1 MSHEIELVAP
11 AGSMDK
17 LKIALRYGADA
28 VYLGGRSF
36 NLRARSSNFSLAQ
49 LEEAADYV
57 HAHNKRVF
65 VALNIIAHE
74 RELKAL
80 PTFIKHLDR
89 LAVDGVIVSD
99 LGVLELVREN
109 SSLAVHVSTQASVTN
124 WRSAR
129 MWQQLGAK
137 RCVLARELSL
147 KEIRKIKDQLPEMEL
162 EVFVHGAMCMTY
174 SGRCNLSS
182 YFADRDGNRGACSN
196 TCRWQYHLVEEKR
209 PGEYFPVYEDDS
221 GSYIYNSKDLCTIEF
236 LDKILAA
243 GVTALKIEGR
253 MKSLLYCG
261 VTTRTYRAALDRCLQ
276 PDAYQVDPDWLVQL
290 RSLSHRGYT
299 AGFFHGKLDRDFQ
312 NRAGGY
318 TATHKYVGY
327 VKDTCADNS
336 VLLTVH
342 EKITRGD
349 TLEIIKPHGDITTFT
364 ATTIHNREDDTPLDV
379 AQPNM
384 TIKLQLPFTC
394 EPLDLVRKAK
404 TSSAPAAQNSQLATG
419 GTEAEPHLPQTV
431 EQQHRVG

>member
-1 MSHEIELVAP
+1 MSPEVELVAP

-17 LKIALRYGADA
+17 LKVALRYGADA

-57 HAHNKRVF
+57 HAQGKRIF
-65 VALNIIAHE
+65 VALNILAHA

-80 PTFIKHLDR
+80 PAFIKHLDR

-99 LGVLELVREN
+99 LGVLDLVREH
-109 SSLAVHVSTQASVTN
+109 SSLAIHVSTQASVTN

-129 MWQQLGAK
+129 MWQRLGAK

-147 KEIRKIKDQLPEMEL
+147 KEIRTIKDHLPDLEL

-196 TCRWQYHLVEEKR
+196 TCRWQYHLVEEQR

-236 LDKILAA
+236 LDKIIAA
-243 GVTALKIEGR
+243 GVSALKIEGR

-261 VTTRTYRAALDRCLQ
+261 VTTHIYRAGRDRCRQ
-276 PDAYQVDPDWLVQL
+276 AEPYRADPDWLVQL

-299 AGFFHGKLDRDFQ
+299 GGFFHGKLDRDFQ

-318 TATHKYVGY
+318 SATHKYVGY
-327 VKDTCADNS
+327 VKSGTADGVAS
-336 VLLTVH
+336 ITVH
-342 EKITRGD
+342 EKIARGD
-349 TLEIIKPHGDITTFT
+349 RLEIIKPHEAITAFT
-364 ATTIHNREDDTPLDV
+364 VTAMWNTADDAPLDI

-384 TIKLQLPFTC
+384 EIKLQVPLAC
-394 EPLDLVRKAK
+394 EPLDLVRKEISPH
-404 TSSAPAAQNSQLATG
+404 TSPSSSPTLPYS
-419 GTEAEPHLPQTV
+419 EPGQSLSP
-431 EQQHRVG
+431 

>member
-1 MSHEIELVAP
+1 MSPVNELVAP

-49 LEEAADYV
+49 LEEAAAYV
-57 HAHNKRVF
+57 HAQGKRLF
-65 VALNIIAHE
+65 VALNIIAHQ

-80 PTFIKHLDR
+80 PAFIKHLDR

-109 SSLAVHVSTQASVTN
+109 SNLAVHVSTQASVTN

-129 MWQQLGAK
+129 MWQRLGAK

-147 KEIRKIKDQLPEMEL
+147 KEIRYIKDQLPDLEL

-182 YFADRDGNRGACSN
+182 YFADRDGNRGSCSN

-236 LDKILAA
+236 LDKIVAA
-243 GVTALKIEGR
+243 GVTAFKIEGR
-253 MKSLLYCG
+253 MKSTLYCG
-261 VTTRTYRAALDRCLQ
+261 VTTRTYRAALDRCGQ
-276 PDAYQVDPDWLVQL
+276 EEDYHVDPDWLVQL

-299 AGFFHGKLDRDFQ
+299 GGFFQGKLDRDFQ

-327 VKDTCADNS
+327 VKASRPDNCAR
-336 VLLTVH
+336 LTVH

-349 TLEIIKPHGDITTFT
+349 VLEIIKPRGAIAAFNVT
-364 ATTIHNREDDTPLDV
+364 AMYNAKDDEPLDI

-384 TIKLQLPFTC
+384 DIVLPLPHAC
-394 EPLDLVRKAK
+394 EPLDLVRKGISAH
-404 TSSAPAAQNSQLATG
+404 TAQSSSPPPPYS
-419 GTEAEPHLPQTV
+419 EPVQSLSP
-431 EQQHRVG
+431 

>member
-1 MSHEIELVAP
+1 MSAEIELVAP

-17 LKIALRYGADA
+17 LKVALRYGADA
-28 VYLGGRSF
+28 IYLGGRSF

-57 HAHNKRVF
+57 HAQGKRIF
-65 VALNIIAHE
+65 VALNIIAHQ

-80 PTFIKHLDR
+80 PAFIKHLDR
-89 LAVDGVIVSD
+89 VAVDGVIVSD

-129 MWQQLGAK
+129 MWQRLGAK
-137 RCVLARELSL
+137 RCVLARELNL
-147 KEIRKIKDQLPEMEL
+147 KEIRHIKDQLPDLEL

-182 YFADRDGNRGACSN
+182 YFADRDGNRGSCSN
-196 TCRWQYHLVEEKR
+196 TCRWKYHLVEEKR

-261 VTTRTYRAALDRCLQ
+261 VTTRTYRAALARCLQ
-276 PDAYQVDPDWLVQL
+276 DEPYRVDPDWLVQL

-299 AGFFHGKLDRDFQ
+299 GGFFHGQLDRDFQ

-318 TATHKYVGY
+318 SATHKYVGY
-327 VKDTCADNS
+327 VKASTPDNY
-336 VLLTVH
+336 VRLTVH
-342 EKITRGD
+342 EKIAPGD
-349 TLEIIKPHGDITTFT
+349 MLEIIKPHGAITAFT
-364 ATTIHNREDDTPLDV
+364 VTAMQNAKDDTPLTI

-384 TIKLQLPFTC
+384 DITLQVPLTC
-394 EPLDLVRKAK
+394 EPLDLVRKGISPH
-404 TSSAPAAQNSQLATG
+404 TSQSSTPPLPYS
-419 GTEAEPHLPQTV
+419 EPGQSLSP
-431 EQQHRVG
+431 

>member
-1 MSHEIELVAP
+1 MSPEVELVAP

-17 LKIALRYGADA
+17 LKVALRYGADA

-36 NLRARSSNFSLAQ
+36 NLRARSSNFSLSQ
-49 LEEAADYV
+49 LAAATRYV
-57 HAHNKRVF
+57 HAHGKRVF
-65 VALNIIAHE
+65 VTLNIIAHE

-80 PTFIKHLDR
+80 PAFIKHLDQ
-89 LAVDGVIVSD
+89 LAIDGVIVSD
-99 LGVLELVREN
+99 LGVLELVKEN
-109 SSLAVHVSTQASVTN
+109 SNLAVHVSTQASVTN

-129 MWQQLGAK
+129 MWQRLGAK

-147 KEIRKIKDQLPEMEL
+147 KEIRKIKDQLPELEL

-182 YFADRDGNRGACSN
+182 YFADRDGNRGSCSN

-236 LDKILAA
+236 LDKIIAA

-261 VTTRTYRAALDRCLQ
+261 ITTRTYRAARDRCLHTST
-276 PDAYQVDPDWLVQL
+276 YQVDPDWLVQL

-299 AGFFHGKLDRDFQ
+299 GGFFDGKLDRDFQ

-318 TATHKYVGY
+318 TASHKYVGY
-327 VKDTCADNS
+327 IKANTADNRAR
-336 VLLTVH
+336 VTVH
-342 EKITRGD
+342 EKIARGD
-349 TLEIIKPHGDITTFT
+349 VLEVIKPQETSSTFT
-364 ATTIHNREDDTPLDV
+364 VTTMWDTKNNTQLHI

-384 TIKLQLPFTC
+384 EIELQLPFTAT
-394 EPLDLVRKAK
+394 PLDLLRRAIVQPVPY
-404 TSSAPAAQNSQLATG
+404 SSDGTTTG
-419 GTEAEPHLPQTV
+419 
-431 EQQHRVG
+431 

>member
-1 MSHEIELVAP
+1 MPSAIELVAP

-17 LKIALRYGADA
+17 LKVALRYGADA

-49 LEEAADYV
+49 LEEAAAYV
-57 HAHNKRVF
+57 HAHGKRIF
-65 VALNIIAHE
+65 VALNIIAHQ
-74 RELKAL
+74 RELRAL
-80 PTFIKHLDR
+80 PAFIQHLDR

-129 MWQQLGAK
+129 MWQRLGAK

-147 KEIRKIKDQLPEMEL
+147 KEIRTIKDKLPEMEL

-209 PGEYFPVYEDDS
+209 PGEYFPVYEDES
-221 GSYIYNSKDLCTIEF
+221 GSYLYNSKDLCTIEF
-236 LDKILAA
+236 LDKIIAA

-261 VTTRTYRAALDRCLQ
+261 ITTRTYRAARDRCLQ
-276 PDAYQVDPDWLVQL
+276 AAPYQVDPTWLTQL

-299 AGFFHGKLDRDFQ
+299 GGFFHGKLDRDFQ
-312 NRAGGY
+312 NRMGGY
-318 TATHKYVGY
+318 TATHKYVGH
-327 VKDTCADNS
+327 VETCSADNW
-336 VLLTVH
+336 LHLTVH
-342 EKITRGD
+342 EKIVCGD
-349 TLEIIKPHGDITTFT
+349 QLEIIPPHGDSTTFT
-364 ATTIHNREDDTPLDV
+364 ITAMQNAENNTPLAV
-379 AQPNM
+379 AQPN
-384 TIKLQLPFTC
+384 TTVKLSAPRAYQ
-394 EPLDLVRKAK
+394 PLDLVRKSINAHPAVSN
-404 TSSAPAAQNSQLATG
+404 TPLPHPSSVLKQNLS
-419 GTEAEPHLPQTV
+419 P
-431 EQQHRVG
+431 

>member
-1 MSHEIELVAP
+1 MSSPIELVAP

-17 LKIALRYGADA
+17 LRIALRYGADA

-49 LEEAADYV
+49 LEEATRYV
-57 HAHNKRVF
+57 HTHGKRLF
-65 VALNIIAHE
+65 VALNILAHE

-80 PTFIKHLDR
+80 PTFIKHLDQ
-89 LAVDGVIVSD
+89 LQVDGVIVSD
-99 LGVLELVREN
+99 LGVLELVQEN
-109 SSLAVHVSTQASVTN
+109 SKLAVHVSTQASVTN

-129 MWQQLGAK
+129 MWQRLGAK

-147 KEIRKIKDQLPEMEL
+147 KEIAKIKERVPELEL

-209 PGEYFPVYEDDS
+209 PGEYYPVYEDES

-236 LDKILAA
+236 LDKILQA

-253 MKSLLYCG
+253 MKSMLYCG
-261 VTTRTYRAALDRCLQ
+261 VTTRTYRAAVDRCLQ
-276 PDAYQVDPDWLVQL
+276 ESTYHVDPDWLVQL

-299 AGFFHGKLDRDFQ
+299 GGFFHGKLDRDFQ

-318 TATHKYVGY
+318 SATHKYVGF
-327 VKDTCADNS
+327 VAATGDKSGAR
-336 VLLTVH
+336 LTLH
-342 EKITRGD
+342 EKITAGDVLEVIRPRGAA
-349 TLEIIKPHGDITTFT
+349 IPFT
-364 ATTIHNREDDTPLDV
+364 VNTMLNAKNDEPLAI

-384 TIKLQLPFTC
+384 EIKLPLPAGC
-394 EPLDLVRKAK
+394 EPLDLIRKLRTAQQTE
-404 TSSAPAAQNSQLATG
+404 TSVVQSA
-419 GTEAEPHLPQTV
+419 
-431 EQQHRVG
+431 

>member
-1 MSHEIELVAP
+1 MFPEIELVAP

-49 LEEAADYV
+49 LEEATDYV
-57 HAHNKRVF
+57 HARGKRIF
-65 VALNIIAHE
+65 VALNILAHE

-80 PTFIKHLDR
+80 PAFIKHLDR

-99 LGVLELVREN
+99 LGVLELVQEN

-129 MWQQLGAK
+129 MWQRLGAR

-147 KEIRKIKDQLPEMEL
+147 KEIRTIKEHLPELEL

-221 GSYIYNSKDLCTIEF
+221 GSYLYNSKDLCTIEF

-261 VTTRTYRAALDRCLQ
+261 VTTRTYRAALDRCQ
-276 PDAYQVDPDWLVQL
+276 RVEPYYADPDWLVQL

-299 AGFFHGKLDRDFQ
+299 GGFFHGKLDRDFQ

-318 TATHKYVGY
+318 AATHKYVGY
-327 VKDTCADNS
+327 VKVSTATNCAHI
-336 VLLTVH
+336 TVQ
-342 EKITRGD
+342 EKIARGD
-349 TLEIIKPHGDITTFT
+349 RLEIIKPHGAITAFVIT
-364 ATTIHNREDDTPLDV
+364 AMQKATDDTPLDI

-384 TIKLQLPFTC
+384 EIKLQVPCAC
-394 EPLDLVRKAK
+394 EPLDLVRKEINPH
-404 TSSAPAAQNSQLATG
+404 TAQSNSPPLPYS
-419 GTEAEPHLPQTV
+419 EPERNLSP
-431 EQQHRVG
+431 

>member
-1 MSHEIELVAP
+1 MSPEIELVAP

-17 LKIALRYGADA
+17 LKVALRYGADA

-57 HAHNKRVF
+57 HTHGKRIF
-65 VALNIIAHE
+65 VALNIIAHQ

-129 MWQQLGAK
+129 MWQRLGAK

-147 KEIRKIKDQLPEMEL
+147 KEIRHIKDQLPDMEL

-243 GVTALKIEGR
+243 GVTAFKIEGR

-261 VTTRTYRAALDRCLQ
+261 VTTRTYRAALNRCLQ
-276 PDAYQVDPDWLVQL
+276 DEPYHVDPDWLVQL

-299 AGFFHGKLDRDFQ
+299 GGFFHGKLDRDFQ

-318 TATHKYVGY
+318 TASHKYVGY
-327 VKDTCADNS
+327 VKESKANNC

-342 EKITRGD
+342 EKIGRGD
-349 TLEIIKPHGDITTFT
+349 VLELIKPHGAITAFT
-364 ATTIHNREDDTPLDV
+364 ITEMRNAKDDTLLDI
-379 AQPNM
+379 AQPNLE
-384 TIKLQLPFTC
+384 IKLSVPLAC
-394 EPLDLVRKAK
+394 EPLDLVRKEIK
-404 TSSAPAAQNSQLATG
+404 HTSQNSAPPLPYSELRQNLS
-419 GTEAEPHLPQTV
+419 P
-431 EQQHRVG
+431 